1 VKRRHDKPLTPCERL
16 LPIQNV
22 SAESKKWLRGESAC
36 LNTLERIASWSTV

>member
-1 VKRRHDKPLTPCERL
+1 LVRSRTQHRR
-16 LPIQNV
+16 V